1 MHNSHFH
8 YDLILIT
15 IYNSDLILKSR
26 AVEIGKVFRKSGQL
40 SLKLWRDKTYPL
52 FSDKM
57 IYDRVTYCV
66 IWILSVIVVALEFF
80 LLTLGKIFWIVNAS
94 LLVSISAIGLLW
106 KEKWKMMLVRYQ
118 ASTDGTQVRQEE
130 EDRWTPPPDYNLVNN
145 LQPRSPAPAGLPLPS
160 NKTTT
165 STNSIC
171 STSWSNPEVK
181 LEAVNHEHDDSG
193 LPTYEQALSQ
203 I

>member
-1 MHNSHFH
+1 
-8 YDLILIT
+8 
-15 IYNSDLILKSR
+15 
-26 AVEIGKVFRKSGQL
+26 
-40 SLKLWRDKTYPL
+40 
-52 FSDKM
+52 M
-57 IYDRVTYCV
+57 IYDRVTYCA

-130 EDRWTPPPDYNLVNN
+130 GDRSTPPPDYNPVNS
-145 LQPRSPAPAGLPLPS
+145 LQPSSPAPGLPLPS

-165 STNSIC
+165 SINSF
-171 STSWSNPEVK
+171 SNSSWSNPEVM
-181 LEAVNHEHDDSG
+181 LEAVNHNDSG

>member
-1 MHNSHFH
+1 
-8 YDLILIT
+8 
-15 IYNSDLILKSR
+15 
-26 AVEIGKVFRKSGQL
+26 
-40 SLKLWRDKTYPL
+40 
-52 FSDKM
+52 M

-106 KEKWKMMLVRYQ
+106 KEKWKMMLVRDQ

-145 LQPRSPAPAGLPLPS
+145 LRPSSPAPGLPLPS
-160 NKTTT
+160 NNTN
-165 STNSIC
+165 NSI
-171 STSWSNPEVK
+171 SISWSNPEVK

-193 LPTYEQALSQ
+193 LPTYEQAMSQ

>member
-1 MHNSHFH
+1 
-8 YDLILIT
+8 
-15 IYNSDLILKSR
+15 
-26 AVEIGKVFRKSGQL
+26 
-40 SLKLWRDKTYPL
+40 
-52 FSDKM
+52 M

-66 IWILSVIVVALEFF
+66 IWILTVIVFALEFF

-118 ASTDGTQVRQEE
+118 ASADGTQVRQEE
-130 EDRWTPPPDYNLVNN
+130 EDRSTPPPDYNLVNN
-145 LQPRSPAPAGLPLPS
+145 LQPRSPAPGLPLPS

>member
-1 MHNSHFH
+1 
-8 YDLILIT
+8 
-15 IYNSDLILKSR
+15 
-26 AVEIGKVFRKSGQL
+26 
-40 SLKLWRDKTYPL
+40 
-52 FSDKM
+52 M

-145 LQPRSPAPAGLPLPS
+145 LQPRSPAPGLLVPS

-165 STNSIC
+165 SINSF
-171 STSWSNPEVK
+171 SNSSWSNPEVK
-181 LEAVNHEHDDSG
+181 LEAVNHDDSG

>member
-1 MHNSHFH
+1 
-8 YDLILIT
+8 
-15 IYNSDLILKSR
+15 
-26 AVEIGKVFRKSGQL
+26 
-40 SLKLWRDKTYPL
+40 
-52 FSDKM
+52 M

-66 IWILSVIVVALEFF
+66 IWILTVIVVALEFF

-118 ASTDGTQVRQEE
+118 ASTDGTEVRQEE
-130 EDRWTPPPDYNLVNN
+130 EDRSTPPPDYNLVNN
-145 LQPRSPAPAGLPLPS
+145 LQPRSPAPGLPLPS
-160 NKTTT
+160 NKTTI
-165 STNSIC
+165 SC
-171 STSWSNPEVK
+171 WSNPEDK
-181 LEAVNHEHDDSG
+181 LKAVNHDDSG

>member
-1 MHNSHFH
+1 
-8 YDLILIT
+8 
-15 IYNSDLILKSR
+15 
-26 AVEIGKVFRKSGQL
+26 
-40 SLKLWRDKTYPL
+40 
-52 FSDKM
+52 M

-145 LQPRSPAPAGLPLPS
+145 LRPSSPAPGLPLPS
-160 NKTTT
+160 NKATI
-165 STNSIC
+165 SI
-171 STSWSNPEVK
+171 SSWSNPEVK
-181 LEAVNHEHDDSG
+181 LEAVNHDDSG
-193 LPTYEQALSQ
+193 LPTYEQAMSQ

>member
-1 MHNSHFH
+1 
-8 YDLILIT
+8 
-15 IYNSDLILKSR
+15 
-26 AVEIGKVFRKSGQL
+26 
-40 SLKLWRDKTYPL
+40 
-52 FSDKM
+52 M

-66 IWILSVIVVALEFF
+66 IWILTVIVVALEFF
-80 LLTLGKIFWIVNAS
+80 LLTLGKIFWIVNAF

-130 EDRWTPPPDYNLVNN
+130 DRWTPPPDYNLVNN
-145 LQPRSPAPAGLPLPS
+145 LQPRSPASAGLPLPS

>member
-1 MHNSHFH
+1 
-8 YDLILIT
+8 
-15 IYNSDLILKSR
+15 
-26 AVEIGKVFRKSGQL
+26 
-40 SLKLWRDKTYPL
+40 
-52 FSDKM
+52 M

-106 KEKWKMMLVRYQ
+106 KEKWKMMLVRDQ

-145 LQPRSPAPAGLPLPS
+145 LRPSSPAPGLPLPS
-160 NKTTT
+160 NK
-165 STNSIC
+165 STISI
-171 STSWSNPEVK
+171 SSWSNPEVNK
-181 LEAVNHEHDDSG
+181 LEAVNHDDSG
-193 LPTYEQALSQ
+193 LPTYEQAMSQ

>member
-1 MHNSHFH
+1 
-8 YDLILIT
+8 
-15 IYNSDLILKSR
+15 
-26 AVEIGKVFRKSGQL
+26 
-40 SLKLWRDKTYPL
+40 
-52 FSDKM
+52 M

-66 IWILSVIVVALEFF
+66 IWILTVIVVALEFF

-145 LQPRSPAPAGLPLPS
+145 QQPSSPAPGLLVPT
-160 NKTTT
+160 NRTTT

-181 LEAVNHEHDDSG
+181 VEAVNHDDSG

>member
-1 MHNSHFH
+1 
-8 YDLILIT
+8 
-15 IYNSDLILKSR
+15 
-26 AVEIGKVFRKSGQL
+26 
-40 SLKLWRDKTYPL
+40 
-52 FSDKM
+52 M

-66 IWILSVIVVALEFF
+66 IWILTVIVFALEFF

-145 LQPRSPAPAGLPLPS
+145 LQPSSPAPGLPLPS

-165 STNSIC
+165 SIS
-171 STSWSNPEVK
+171 SWSNPEDK

>member
-1 MHNSHFH
+1 
-8 YDLILIT
+8 
-15 IYNSDLILKSR
+15 
-26 AVEIGKVFRKSGQL
+26 
-40 SLKLWRDKTYPL
+40 
-52 FSDKM
+52 M

-145 LQPRSPAPAGLPLPS
+145 LQPRSPAPGLPLPS

-181 LEAVNHEHDDSG
+181 LEAVNHDDSG
-193 LPTYEQALSQ
+193 LPTYEQAMSQ

>member
-1 MHNSHFH
+1 
-8 YDLILIT
+8 
-15 IYNSDLILKSR
+15 
-26 AVEIGKVFRKSGQL
+26 
-40 SLKLWRDKTYPL
+40 
-52 FSDKM
+52 M

-145 LQPRSPAPAGLPLPS
+145 LRPSSPAPGLPLPS
-160 NKTTT
+160 NNTK
-165 STNSIC
+165 NSI
-171 STSWSNPEVK
+171 SISWSNPEVK
-181 LEAVNHEHDDSG
+181 LEAVNHDDSG
-193 LPTYEQALSQ
+193 LPTYEQAMSQ

>member
-1 MHNSHFH
+1 M
-8 YDLILIT
+8 
-15 IYNSDLILKSR
+15 
-26 AVEIGKVFRKSGQL
+26 
-40 SLKLWRDKTYPL
+40 
-52 FSDKM
+52 
-57 IYDRVTYCV
+57 
-66 IWILSVIVVALEFF
+66 IVVALEFF

-145 LQPRSPAPAGLPLPS
+145 LQLRSPAPGLPLLS
-160 NKTTT
+160 NNTN
-165 STNSIC
+165 NSI
-171 STSWSNPEVK
+171 SISWSNPEVK
-181 LEAVNHEHDDSG
+181 LEAVNHDDSG
-193 LPTYEQALSQ
+193 LPTYEQAMSQ

>member
-1 MHNSHFH
+1 M
-8 YDLILIT
+8 
-15 IYNSDLILKSR
+15 
-26 AVEIGKVFRKSGQL
+26 
-40 SLKLWRDKTYPL
+40 
-52 FSDKM
+52 
-57 IYDRVTYCV
+57 
-66 IWILSVIVVALEFF
+66 IVVALEFF

-145 LQPRSPAPAGLPLPS
+145 LRPSSPAPAGLPLPS
-160 NKTTT
+160 NNTN
-165 STNSIC
+165 NSI
-171 STSWSNPEVK
+171 SSWSNPEVK
-181 LEAVNHEHDDSG
+181 LEAVNHDDSG
-193 LPTYEQALSQ
+193 LPTYEQAMSQ

>member
-1 MHNSHFH
+1 
-8 YDLILIT
+8 
-15 IYNSDLILKSR
+15 
-26 AVEIGKVFRKSGQL
+26 
-40 SLKLWRDKTYPL
+40 
-52 FSDKM
+52 M

-106 KEKWKMMLVRYQ
+106 KEKWKMMLVRFQ

-145 LQPRSPAPAGLPLPS
+145 LQLRSLAPGLPLLS
-160 NKTTT
+160 NNTN
-165 STNSIC
+165 NSI
-171 STSWSNPEVK
+171 SISWSNPEVK
-181 LEAVNHEHDDSG
+181 LEAVNHDDSG
-193 LPTYEQALSQ
+193 LPTYEQAMSQ